1 MPILYGDWFAGGEA
15 RIVCEYSQNYNADHT
30 SVHFNASYRYQMA
43 YSVNDSTNSWGVS
56 GDNGSATGNNVGY
69 IGPGTKEF
77 YFQYGPWRQ
86 SNAAVSAWV
95 DGVEAQGVRVFANFV
110 FETGALAPYITGF
123 QASTIKANSFI
134 ADLTAVTANGGTL
147 NNAQVKLNTVKSDT
161 GASYITR
168 GSYGDVT
175 VPNLLGGQVYYFQMR
190 VSNSTYG
197 WGPWTAWATVTTLPD
212 ILINVGGVWKHA
224 TPYVN
229 VGGVWKQA
237 DRWVNVGG
245 VWKK

>member
-1 MPILYGDWFAGGEA
+1 MPTLYGDWFAGGEA
-15 RIVCEYSQNYNADHT
+15 RIVCVYSQNYSADRT
-30 SVHFNASYRYQMA
+30 EVKFNASYRYEMA
-43 YSVNDSTNSWGVS
+43 YSVNDSVNTWSVS
-56 GDNGSATGNNVGY
+56 GDNGSATGSNVAY
-69 IGPGTKEF
+69 VGPATKEF
-77 YFQYGPWRQ
+77 YYQTGSYRKT
-86 SNAAVSAWV
+86 NASVSAWV
-95 DGVEAQGVRVFANFV
+95 DGVEAQGVKVSASFTFL
-110 FETGALAPYITGF
+110 TGALAPYITGF

-134 ADLTAVTANGGTL
+134 ADITGASGNGGTL
-147 NNAQVKLNTVKSDT
+147 NNAQVKLNTVQSDT

-175 VPNLLGGQVYYFQMR
+175 VPNLLGGKVYYFQMR
-190 VSNSTYG
+190 VANSTYG
-197 WGPWTAWATVTTLPD
+197 WGPWTAWKTVTTLPD